1 MIKMT
6 IINSILK
13 EKIEKLK
20 NNATFNKYVSYFFTF
35 YGLMMVVYLFQSGF
49 RTKGWL
55 VFIGGTILIAAYKLY
70 LARVMV
76 LNVVETGA
84 GMLVGFERQ
93 RKEKKIK
100 VQVVKNGKR

>member
-1 MIKMT
+1 MT
-6 IINSILK
+6 IINSKLK
-13 EKIEKLK
+13 EKIEILK
-20 NNATFNKYVSYFFTF
+20 NNKTFNKYVGYFFTF
-35 YGLMMVVYLFQSGF
+35 LGLLMVVYLFQSGF

-93 RKEKKIK
+93 RKEKKVK
-100 VQVVKNGKR
+100 VKVVNDGKH

>member
-6 IINSILK
+6 IINSKIK

-20 NNATFNKYVSYFFTF
+20 NNETFNKYVGYFFTF
-35 YGLMMVVYLFQSGF
+35 FGLLMVVYLFQSGF

-76 LNVVETGA
+76 MNVVETGA
-84 GMLVGFERQ
+84 GMLLGFERQ
-93 RKEKKIK
+93 RKERK
-100 VQVVKNGKR
+100 VKLKVVKNDRK